1 MTGFG
6 HSIGAA
12 VTGNRQ
18 LEAWE
23 YVPVLALGGVAAV
36 VAVLGFW
43 KPRSL
48 AWPAA
53 IFSAWIAV
61 SFIVE
66 AVSLWWK
73 GKKGQ

>member
-1 MTGFG
+1 MDSTD
-6 HSIGAA
+6 
-12 VTGNRQ
+12 
-18 LEAWE
+18 L
-23 YVPVLALGGVAAV
+23 LLAAV

-53 IFSAWIAV
+53 IFAAWIAV

-66 AVSLWWK
+66 AVNLWWIGRK
-73 GKKGQ
+73 QQ